1 MAYTKRLRVDPSISV
16 MDLQRVLLRQID
28 RSKEKGLF
36 DCLKHPMNA
45 PWSWKT
51 APCTAWLSKSAD
63 LLVDFLKI
71 APNGVLPSAKMR
83 LALQRL
89 LLEPKK
95 KINTTAYDND
105 KFMDEV
111 DARIRV
117 LLSQARQLKK
127 SGQSYDTAM
136 RKSTMEDKE
145 LVDLIL
151 GHIKLDPLDNSAA
164 ELEDDAH
171 CTTLAIWKPTKSS
184 SSSKA
189 KAEPELSPGNVFKRI
204 LTKSFSSPSTKEQSM
219 PVKDGDSKMLAK
231 ESKKNKKKAGSI
243 KPSGL
248 YVGSLVSSTEE
259 EGEPVQTTPVKKK
272 RENQKET
279 CMGLVMK
286 I

>member
-51 APCTAWLSKSAD
+51 APCTAWLSTSAD

-105 KFMDEV
+105 KFMDEA

-136 RKSTMEDKE
+136 RKATMEDKE

-151 GHIKLDPLDNSAA
+151 GHLKLGLWTILLQSLKMMLMVQLWLFGSRQSLPVPQRQKQKQSQNCL
-164 ELEDDAH
+164 
-171 CTTLAIWKPTKSS
+171 LAM
-184 SSSKA
+184 
-189 KAEPELSPGNVFKRI
+189 
-204 LTKSFSSPSTKEQSM
+204 FSR
-219 PVKDGDSKMLAK
+219 GF
-231 ESKKNKKKAGSI
+231 
-243 KPSGL
+243 
-248 YVGSLVSSTEE
+248 
-259 EGEPVQTTPVKKK
+259 
-272 RENQKET
+272 
-279 CMGLVMK
+279 
-286 I
+286 

>member
-1 MAYTKRLRVDPSISV
+1 
-16 MDLQRVLLRQID
+16 
-28 RSKEKGLF
+28 
-36 DCLKHPMNA
+36 MNA

-51 APCTAWLSKSAD
+51 APCTAWLSTSAD

-71 APNGVLPSAKMR
+71 APNGVLPSSAKMR

-105 KFMDEV
+105 KFMDEA

-136 RKSTMEDKE
+136 RKATMEDKE
-145 LVDLIL
+145 LVDLIS
-151 GHIKLDPLDNSAA
+151 GHLKLDPLDNSAA

-219 PVKDGDSKMLAK
+219 PMKDADSKMLSK
-231 ESKKNKKKAGSI
+231 VPKKNAGSI

-272 RENQKET
+272 QK
-279 CMGLVMK
+279 K
-286 I
+286 IRRTHVWVW